1 MKPRKVMVT
10 LEMRSD
16 RKLRLLRDKAVWQEV
31 MEAKFAGENK
41 VDQVTAQATKQEK

>member
-10 LEMRSD
+10 LEMKSD

-31 MEAKFAGENK
+31 MNSKFAGVNN
-41 VDQVTAQATKQEK
+41 VHQATAQAVKQEK

>member
-1 MKPRKVMVT
+1 MVT

-31 MEAKFAGENK
+31 MSAKFAGINE
-41 VDQVTAQATKQEK
+41 VHQVKAQAVKENR

>member
-1 MKPRKVMVT
+1 MVT

-16 RKLRLLRDKAVWQEV
+16 RTLRLLRDKVVWQEV
-31 MEAKFAGENK
+31 MAKFAGQNK

>member
-16 RKLRLLRDKAVWQEV
+16 SKLRRLRDKVIWQAVVE
-31 MEAKFAGENK
+31 ENFAGEQK

>member
-16 RKLRLLRDKAVWQEV
+16 RPTRFLKDKDTWQTVVDHEFKGVNEV
-31 MEAKFAGENK
+31 H
-41 VDQVTAQATKQEK
+41 QVTAQVVKEYR